1 MPQWKA
7 TIIWLVIAA
16 IAARIVSHLS
26 DLNFWIC
33 LPIAAAALALN
44 GWLADREDRGKF
56 ND

>member
-1 MPQWKA
+1 MSKWKA

-16 IAARIVSHLS
+16 IAAGIVSHLS
-26 DLNFWIC
+26 GLSFWIC
-33 LPIAAAALALN
+33 LPLAAAALALN